1 MILYTYFRS
10 SAAYRARMA
19 LALKGITYEPRY
31 VHLLREGGEQLRP
44 DYRKLNP
51 LGRVPTLIDGDQVFT
66 QSIAIME
73 YLDEA
78 YPSPPIMPAGTADR
92 ARARAITQV
101 IASDIQPLQN
111 LATGRYITQEL
122 KQPKEALDSWTRHW
136 MRNGL
141 SAVEQLLKDQS
152 SGDVAVGGHPTIA
165 DICIV
170 AQCYAS
176 RRFQVAI
183 EDYPHVQRI
192 DAYCRALPAFKAA
205 APEAQADFEG

>member
-31 VHLLREGGEQLRP
+31 IHLLREGGEQLRP

-78 YPSPPIMPAGTADR
+78 YPAPPIMPSRAADR

-111 LATGRYITQEL
+111 LATGRYLAQEL
-122 KQPKEALDSWTRHW
+122 KQPKESVDAWTRHW
-136 MRNGL
+136 MTNGL
-141 SAVEQLLKDQS
+141 AAVEQLLKDQA
-152 SGDVAVGGHPTIA
+152 SGEVAVGRYPTIA

-183 EDYPHVQRI
+183 ENYPHVHRI
-192 DAYCRALPAFKAA
+192 DAHCRALPAFKAA

>member
-19 LALKGITYEPRY
+19 LALKGISYEARHI
-31 VHLLREGGEQLRP
+31 HLLRAGGEQLRP
-44 DYRKLNP
+44 EYRKLNP

-78 YPSPPIMPAGTADR
+78 YPATPIMPKGAADR

-111 LATGRYITQEL
+111 LATGRYLAQEL
-122 KQPKEALDSWTRHW
+122 QQPKEAVDAWTRHW

-141 SAVEQLLKDQS
+141 TALEQLLEDQA
-152 SGDVAVGGHPTIA
+152 SGEVAVGSYPTIA

-176 RRFQVAI
+176 RRFQIPI
-183 EDYPHVQRI
+183 ESFPRLHRI
-192 DAYCRALPAFKAA
+192 DAHCRELPALKAA
-205 APEAQADFEG
+205 APEAQADFEA